1 MLFAMIARRRRA
13 ALVRALLPAAVAL
26 LVAGCDK
33 VPLTAP
39 SESTITL
46 FKTASSISST
56 GSTDIVATV
65 IESSG
70 TAVQNGTV
78 VGFTTT
84 LGRLEP
90 SEARTQNGKVTVKLI
105 ADGRSGIAEVNA
117 FSGGAST
124 EEPLE
129 VPIGS
134 AAAETVTVRAE
145 PARLGPGGGS
155 TQIIAL
161 VRDEAGNGLSGT
173 SVSFSATAGQ
183 LSSGTATTDGNGEAR
198 VTLTTNRETTVTV
211 NVGGATDDV
220 LIELDLAPSVTLSFT
235 PAAPVADQTVNF
247 TLTVN
252 VPAGGLPIQ
261 QARIDFGDGDSRSLG
276 ALPNGATT
284 VGHVY
289 RNDGSYT
296 VALTVTDSGGNSTTQ
311 RTVVVVL
318 PAAPV
323 TVSLTASDSTPNV
336 GQIVVFT
343 ATASGGTGTTISR
356 YEWTLG
362 DGSTQST
369 TANTISHSYAGSG
382 QKVVKVT
389 ATASGGQ
396 EGTAQLVVIVN

>member
-1 MLFAMIARRRRA
+1 
-13 ALVRALLPAAVAL
+13 
-26 LVAGCDK
+26 
-33 VPLTAP
+33 
-39 SESTITL
+39 
-46 FKTASSISST
+46 
-56 GSTDIVATV
+56 
-65 IESSG
+65 
-70 TAVQNGTV
+70 
-78 VGFTTT
+78 
-84 LGRLEP
+84 
-90 SEARTQNGKVTVKLI
+90 
-105 ADGRSGIAEVNA
+105 
-117 FSGGAST
+117 
-124 EEPLE
+124 
-129 VPIGS
+129 
-134 AAAETVTVRAE
+134 
-145 PARLGPGGGS
+145 
-155 TQIIAL
+155 
-161 VRDEAGNGLSGT
+161 
-173 SVSFSATAGQ
+173 

-220 LIELDLAPSVTLSFT
+220 LIELDLAPSVTLTFT

-247 TLTVN
+247 MLTVN

-382 QKVVKVT
+382 QKLVKVT

>member
-1 MLFAMIARRRRA
+1 
-13 ALVRALLPAAVAL
+13 
-26 LVAGCDK
+26 
-33 VPLTAP
+33 
-39 SESTITL
+39 
-46 FKTASSISST
+46 
-56 GSTDIVATV
+56 
-65 IESSG
+65 
-70 TAVQNGTV
+70 
-78 VGFTTT
+78 
-84 LGRLEP
+84 
-90 SEARTQNGKVTVKLI
+90 
-105 ADGRSGIAEVNA
+105 
-117 FSGGAST
+117 
-124 EEPLE
+124 

-198 VTLTTNRETTVTV
+198 VTLNTNRETTVTV

-220 LIELDLAPSVTLSFT
+220 TIELDLAPSVTLTFT
-235 PAAPVADQTVNF
+235 PAAPVEDQTVNF
-247 TLTVN
+247 VLTVN

-276 ALPNGATT
+276 TLPNGATT

-311 RTVVVVL
+311 QTVVVVA

-323 TVSLTASDSTPNV
+323 TVSLTASDATPDV

-343 ATASGGTGTTISR
+343 ATASGGTGTTIGH

-369 TANTISHSYAGSG
+369 TANTISHSYAVSG

-389 ATASGGQ
+389 AIASGGA
-396 EGTAQLVVIVN
+396 EGTAQLVVTVN